1 MLTSLTYA
9 NADGTR
15 TAIVERCDSGDAL
28 FLWSVTC
35 RDYGQSDH
43 CLTGYLHFCQRIA
56 RRWVQQGHP
65 PAGAAPGGRA
75 VSPAQGGRTMMTEQR
90 LQEIERRS
98 TQGWRADWTETLEAV
113 AEIRRLRAEV
123 EQAQQ
128 ERDAA
133 RETVTAVMVR
143 LVPVVSDAAIVGKT
157 YGHYD
162 VVGIV
167 EQAVA
172 DLAAA
177 KADVAQP
184 PALPPTNAERFGQ
197 RMAATMAAEH
207 GHAPLVEPAL
217 PPLPEG
223 WEEEHDGAVV
233 RFTTQSRNTEMGVVA
248 DRYDVRFI
256 TPWRMVPKINVAD
269 LLIVLRHAEAAHLK
283 LKGGAK

>member
-75 VSPAQGGRTMMTEQR
+75 VSPAHGGRTMMTDQQ

-184 PALPPTNAERFGQ
+184 PALPP
-197 RMAATMAAEH
+197 
-207 GHAPLVEPAL
+207 
-217 PPLPEG
+217 LPEG
-223 WEEEHDGAVV
+223 WV
-233 RFTTQSRNTEMGVVA
+233 REGVRDIILYRSH
-248 DRYDVRFI
+248 DRYTGVDGH
-256 TPWRMVPKINVAD
+256 VPPGGQVSVHAEGLRVSTTHVPVAD
-269 LLIVLRHAEAAHLK
+269 LLIVLRHAEAAHLT
-283 LKGGAK
+283 LKEGK